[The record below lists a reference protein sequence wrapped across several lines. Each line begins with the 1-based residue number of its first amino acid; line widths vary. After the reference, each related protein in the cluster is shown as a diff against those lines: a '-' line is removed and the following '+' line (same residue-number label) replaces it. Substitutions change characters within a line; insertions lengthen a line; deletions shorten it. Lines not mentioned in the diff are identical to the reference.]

1 MKALTGL
8 LAGFIFLSI
17 PFLTQVQA
25 QMSPHQDNAES
36 ESGSYGNHP
45 GNNPMMGGESM
56 GPGMY
61 PSMGESG
68 HGYGKGHW
76 MKPHNAAA
84 HFLEMKDVIGLNDK
98 QVGDL
103 KALRDAYRNENS
115 INETKLRNAEEE
127 LAEILQEDAIPLDK
141 AEAKIKEIGALE
153 GPLWTNFVRQLAK
166 IKSILT
172 KDQVKKLHEM
182 RRHSPMTEMK

>member
-1 MKALTGL
+1 MKTLTGL

-17 PFLTQVQA
+17 PFLNQVQA

-45 GNNPMMGGESM
+45 MMGGESM
-56 GPGMY
+56 GPGMR
-61 PSMGESG
+61 PSMGGSE
-68 HGYGKGHW
+68 HGYGKGRW
-76 MKPHNAAA
+76 MKPHNAAS

-98 QVGDL
+98 QVADL

-127 LAEILQEDAIPLDK
+127 LAELLQEDAIPLDK

-166 IKSILT
+166 IKTILT

-182 RRHSPMTEMK
+182 RQRPPMPMMEMK